1 MMFGGGMILVWLVS
15 IVGGYFLVKFLMQ
28 QNKSTS
34 DANKAALL
42 TILKR
47 RYASGEI
54 NQQEFD
60 EYKKNLL
67 NA

>member
-1 MMFGGGMILVWLVS
+1 MFGGGMILVWLVS